1 MWCRRLRL
9 IDIVTQSVIWY
20 CYFEHTYVFIYV
32 YFLIRSAQ
40 TNIAHLSNKQQTP
53 IWEVPLASIKWRI
66 LFWYMNELV
75 KQELD
80 TVHLD
85 TSSHQSIVRKM
96 KTSVTTESKWKK
108 REKKQIKRKKNKLR
122 EKKLCEHLSCNGS
135 NDKNRTATETL
146 SNRTDPTFPC
156 MC

>member
-20 CYFEHTYVFIYV
+20 CYGEHTYVFIYV
-32 YFLIRSAQ
+32 YFLFRSAQ
-40 TNIAHLSNKQQTP
+40 TNITHLSNKQQTP

-66 LFWYMNELV
+66 LFWHKNELV

-85 TSSHQSIVRKM
+85 ASSHQSIVRRM

-108 REKKQIKRKKNKLR
+108 KEKKNKLREKKQIKRKKVVW
-122 EKKLCEHLSCNGS
+122 
-135 NDKNRTATETL
+135 
-146 SNRTDPTFPC
+146 TFEL
-156 MC
+156 